1 MEEINND
8 TSVSAAARSSAFSH
22 LLNLE
27 KFYFYFILRLLQ
39 RLFGIIHPIHV
50 QCQSRQATTGD
61 LNDWIQELAS
71 ALTTDLDTFGK
82 ELFAEC
88 KEQALHMKINLPV
101 IPRVCRAFTDE
112 KVEEYYVDL
121 FRHVFEKAASA
132 LLRRYQSQLPERANF
147 LRCLLED
154 ECMPSH
160 SIKTVSEFYGDW
172 SHADIARE
180 RQLLFA
186 RLRRQN
192 RSISVAEISKELSQ
206 NSALVDMAPSFVSA
220 LKTYIVLPSSACEAE
235 RSFSTLRRLKTYLRS
250 TQTQQRLNNLAILN
264 THREHAEALDLAEAV
279 NEFVSRSQTRRNKFR

>member
-1 MEEINND
+1 MTFVKESPKRCGWFAAIQASSAESTTMKLRPLCSTRWILRKDCIDAFLANYNNLMNFMEEINND
-8 TSVSAAARSSAFSH
+8 TSVFAAVRSSAFSH

-27 KFYFYFILRLLQ
+27 KFDFYFILRLLQ
-39 RLFGIIHPIHV
+39 RFFGIIHPIHV
-50 QCQSRQATTGD
+50 KCQSRQATTGD

-82 ELFAEC
+82 ELFVEC

-101 IPRVCRAFTDE
+101 IPRVRRAFTDE
-112 KVEEYYVDL
+112 EVEEYYVDL
-121 FRHVFEKAASA
+121 FRNVFEKTASA
-132 LLRRYQSQLPERANF
+132 LLRRYQSQPLEIANF
-147 LRCLLED
+147 LRRLLED
-154 ECMPSH
+154 ECTPSH

-206 NSALVDMAPSFVSA
+206 NFARVDMAPNFVSA
-220 LKTYIVLPSSACEAE
+220 LKTYIVLPS
-235 RSFSTLRRLKTYLRS
+235 L
-250 TQTQQRLNNLAILN
+250 
-264 THREHAEALDLAEAV
+264 
-279 NEFVSRSQTRRNKFR
+279 

>member
-1 MEEINND
+1 M
-8 TSVSAAARSSAFSH
+8 
-22 LLNLE
+22 
-27 KFYFYFILRLLQ
+27 
-39 RLFGIIHPIHV
+39 
-50 QCQSRQATTGD
+50 
-61 LNDWIQELAS
+61 
-71 ALTTDLDTFGK
+71 TTDLNTFGK
-82 ELFAEC
+82 ELFVEC

-101 IPRVCRAFTDE
+101 IPRVRRAFTDE
-112 KVEEYYVDL
+112 EVEEHYVNL
-121 FRHVFEKAASA
+121 FRRVFEKAVSA
-132 LLRRYQSQLPERANF
+132 LLRRYYQSQPLEIANF

-180 RQLLFA
+180 RHLLFA

-206 NSALVDMAPSFVSA
+206 NSALVDMAPNFVSA

-279 NEFVSRSQTRRNKFR
+279 KEFVSRSQTRRNKFGLRS